1 MKVIQMKQ
9 SKRTINLEQP
19 SLLEKEIIRIVDKA
33 ILNSKIQ
40 LAADDVRIIAREV
53 MPDLDRL
60 IANKVSEHFFQLG
73 KFLTDKFKLGD

>member
-1 MKVIQMKQ
+1 MKET
-9 SKRTINLEQP
+9 KRTINLEQP

-40 LAADDVRIIAREV
+40 LTADDVRIIAREV

-60 IANKVSEHFFQLG
+60 IANKMSQHFYEIG

>member
-1 MKVIQMKQ
+1 MKQ

-60 IANKVSEHFFQLG
+60 IANKMSEHFFQLG

>member
-1 MKVIQMKQ
+1 MKQ